1 MMTAQSLFSDMI
13 EYSRDVSLVTLGS
26 CRLDLKDESQALV
39 YNNVGQEVGFRSINE
54 GMNIPKPETRS
65 SRAMEKS
72 IAVPERSQM
81 VPRAIPPGPATA
93 PSHGQPHI
101 VNICSSMGNNQGSV
115 SDTGSFEH
123 SSLPDARI
131 LSLNRIQVWSPDN
144 VIARISA
151 RVINQVNFNF
161 SPITT
166 LESDMSKTQ
175 PPTGTLRFPDASRPN
190 SALMGFGSMFD
201 QFMPGRRIDFSL

>member
-1 MMTAQSLFSDMI
+1 MTVQSLFSDMI
-13 EYSRDVSLVTLGS
+13 DYSRDVSLVTLGS

-39 YNNVGQEVGFRSINE
+39 YNNLGQEVGFRSINE
-54 GMNIPKPETRS
+54 DVNIPEPEARS

-72 IAVPERSQM
+72 IAAPEGPQV
-81 VPRAIPPGPATA
+81 VPRAIPPDLATA
-93 PSHGQPHI
+93 PSHAQPHTA
-101 VNICSSMGNNQGSV
+101 NICSSMGNNQGSV

-123 SSLPDARI
+123 SSPPDAKI
-131 LSLNRIQVWSPDN
+131 LSLNRVQVWSPDN

-151 RVINQVNFNF
+151 RVISQVNFNF

-175 PPTGTLRFPDASRPN
+175 PPTGALRFPDASRPN

-201 QFMPGRRIDFSL
+201 QFMPGRRIEFSIQ